1 MNKIEIFVNR
11 LKKVGI
17 NVNLVGNYPWVYID
31 RINGKIVIEQFYG
44 NHGWTI
50 AFLPI
55 RPNQE
60 IEFTDISEL
69 FKLIRKYVK
78 NMV

>member
-1 MNKIEIFVNR
+1 MEIMDGQ
-11 LKKVGI
+11 L
-17 NVNLVGNYPWVYID
+17 L
-31 RINGKIVIEQFYG
+31 
-44 NHGWTI
+44 
-50 AFLPI
+50 FLPI

>member
-1 MNKIEIFVNR
+1 MNKLEVFCNR
-11 LKKVGI
+11 LGKIGI
-17 NVNLVGNYPWVYID
+17 DIKLEGNYPWVYIYS
-31 RINGKIVIEQFYG
+31 INGKRVIEQFHG